1 MSFSTQV
8 LLVCARDGL
17 RRMPLHSLW
26 NNPRRVHDHR
36 ALARIR
42 ESVVCGNADV
52 SLKIGS
58 GRRRRNLSH
67 RRRINSH
74 CGNLEKAQC
83 NSRQSVLAQR
93 AHCPPVENPVREA
106 LLSCSC
112 RSASALLLFTF
123 KAPAF
128 VVPLS
133 STSTQLPPMTPG
145 VRGNPYLMFS
155 ALSSCACLRCGHR
168 F

>member
-1 MSFSTQV
+1 MYLNCRPMSFSTQV
-8 LLVCARDGL
+8 LLIRARDGL

-52 SLKIGS
+52 SLKIAS
-58 GRRRRNLSH
+58 GRRRRNLSY

-83 NSRQSVLAQR
+83 NSRQSVLAAR
-93 AHCPPVENPVREA
+93 AHCPPAAESNPFCEA
-106 LLSCSC
+106 LFSCSC

-133 STSTQLPPMTPG
+133 STSTQLPPI
-145 VRGNPYLMFS
+145 
-155 ALSSCACLRCGHR
+155 
-168 F
+168 

>member
-8 LLVCARDGL
+8 LLIRARDGL
-17 RRMPLHSLW
+17 RRMLLHSFG
-26 NNPRRVHDHR
+26 NPRRVHDHR

-52 SLKIGS
+52 SLKIAS
-58 GRRRRNLSH
+58 GRRRRNLSY
-67 RRRINSH
+67 RRGIDSH

-83 NSRQSVLAQR
+83 NSRQSVLAAR
-93 AHCPPVENPVREA
+93 AQGPPVENPVREA

-133 STSTQLPPMTPG
+133 STSTQLPPI
-145 VRGNPYLMFS
+145 
-155 ALSSCACLRCGHR
+155 
-168 F
+168 